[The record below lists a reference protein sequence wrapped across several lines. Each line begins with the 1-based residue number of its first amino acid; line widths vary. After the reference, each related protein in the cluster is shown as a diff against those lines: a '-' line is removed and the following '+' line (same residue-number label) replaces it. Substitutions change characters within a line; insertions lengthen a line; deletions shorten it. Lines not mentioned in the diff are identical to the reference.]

1 MRRVL
6 LALTV
11 TGVLCLP
18 AADRKPKGRK
28 PPDIEVLE
36 MKVRRMEGKVTLD
49 GRVRNGGEKT
59 LAGVVLI
66 FDFFAPGKVP
76 ITSQK
81 TTVDEE
87 NLEPGKEGA
96 FHAEMV
102 DPVRAVECVL
112 SAADD
117 GEGRDLRL
125 AKPVR
130 ANIE

>member
-11 TGVLCLP
+11 AAVCLP
-18 AADRKPKGRK
+18 AADKKPKGRK
-28 PPDIEVLE
+28 LPDIEVLE
-36 MKVRRMEGKVTLD
+36 MKVRRTEGKVTLD

-76 ITSQK
+76 VTTQK